1 MIQVSFA
8 GRGKRLFFRMSR
20 LAFGPTQPPIW
31 WVMWALS
38 QETKHWGSG
47 VDQPLPFSAKVKNDR
62 DYTFTPAVC
71 LHGMD
76 KGRFTSLKFYGIV

>member
-1 MIQVSFA
+1 MY
-8 GRGKRLFFRMSR
+8 R
-20 LAFGPTQPPIW
+20 LAFGPTHPPIQ

-38 QETKHWGSG
+38 PETKHWGNG

-62 DYTFTPAVC
+62 DYTFTPLVC

-76 KGRFTSLKFYGIV
+76 RDSFTSLKFYSIV